1 MPVWLE
7 NHVDEKV
14 AARLEGAGF
23 GRIVARCLAARGV
36 TPETVDDFLSPS
48 LRGLAPPECLPG
60 VEDAARTVLRAVR
73 ERRRIVI
80 FGDYDCDG
88 ICATAILLKS
98 LCILGADVAAFIPDR
113 LSEGYGMTAASV
125 ARMLSANP
133 GVSLVVTVDNGI
145 GSADLVAELEG
156 KGISVVVTDHHLPG
170 EVIPRCTVVNPKLEG
185 TPPELSDLCGAGVAF
200 MLANA
205 VVSQARAMGLYN
217 GSNVAGP
224 LVVLAGLATVTD
236 IMPLTGQNRILVFEG
251 LRLFSKY
258 APYGL
263 SELLNRASKT
273 ASDNIQARDF
283 GFALGPRLNA
293 AGRMASAM
301 EALRLVMATDR
312 EQARQLA
319 VQVDMLNGERRSVEL
334 KMTEEAS
341 ARLVP
346 GAPVQIIDLDEG
358 HQGVAGIVAA
368 RILERIR
375 SEGAAVP
382 VCVAVCGHGSA
393 RAPEGYNIRD
403 ALAAASDA
411 LTSFGG
417 HAAAGGYTVAEG
429 RGELFRELLARACA
443 AQAKTHPDCSEGV
456 LRFDTWVDP
465 SEITMD
471 LVKSLSRLEPFG
483 EGNPEPVF
491 AVKGVVFSDIRP
503 IGENGR
509 HVRLS
514 SKSCPDAIWW
524 HRGNKVE
531 ELRAAAH
538 SPFDIM
544 FAPFVSTYG
553 EDHVELRV
561 CGLRKSVD

>member
-1 MPVWLE
+1 MSSDVPELVAKILE
-7 NHVDEKV
+7 RRGVFAADYDAFFSPSVRDLAAPDELPGAVEAAEALV
-14 AARLEGAGF
+14 AAARAGK
-23 GRIVARCLAARGV
+23 RIVV
-36 TPETVDDFLSPS
+36 
-48 LRGLAPPECLPG
+48 
-60 VEDAARTVLRAVR
+60 
-73 ERRRIVI
+73 

-88 ICATAILLKS
+88 VCATAILVKALS
-98 LCILGADVAAFIPDR
+98 AIGAEVSPFLPER
-113 LSEGYGMTAASV
+113 LSEGYGMSDASV
-125 ARMLSANP
+125 ERMLAANP
-133 GVSLVVTVDNGI
+133 GVGLVVTVDNGI
-145 GSADLVAELEG
+145 NSVEQVASLRARGVEV
-156 KGISVVVTDHHLPG
+156 IVTDHHLPG
-170 EVIPRCTVVNPKLEG
+170 ETLPECLAVVNPKVSHLGRLE
-185 TPPELSDLCGAGVAF
+185 DLCGAGVAF
-200 MLANA
+200 MI
-205 VVSQARAMGLYN
+205 ARHMLR
-217 GSNVAGP
+217 VAFGDHP
-224 LVVLAGLATVTD
+224 ERSPGISPFLVLAGLATVTD
-236 IMPLTGQNRILVFEG
+236 VMPLLGQNRILVFEG

-319 VQVDMLNGERRSVEL
+319 VQVDMRNGERRSVEL

-514 SKSCPDAIWW
+514 SKSCSDAIWW

-538 SPFDIM
+538 SPFDII